1 MSRPAT
7 GRRID
12 IRREATFG
20 RGVPAVPYSS
30 RLLLGFLA
38 DRDIGLV
45 SGNVAVWGDVA
56 GSNDLV
62 QATLANQPP
71 YSAANPAFSNRPAV
85 GPGNGTTQFMRTS
98 GNVDLTAQTD
108 ITHALVFRY
117 GGNGL
122 IYDAGAIGAFG
133 GFFVNSSGVNVL
145 LRFLATA
152 GAQQA
157 IFAATV
163 GTVYRLIYVLHVNSG
178 TTYPTLYINGVAGT
192 PGGTSDRGFSAPRTH
207 TLLARQDAAGSW
219 SDSTVAASLIY
230 GGALTAP
237 EIVALDAWLQANF
250 T

>member
-1 MSRPAT
+1 VSRPGS

-12 IRREATFG
+12 IRREVTFG
-20 RGVPAVPYSS
+20 GANPVVPYSS

-62 QATLANQPP
+62 QAMLANQPP

-133 GFFVNSSGVNVL
+133 GFFVNSSGANVL

-157 IFAATV
+157 LFAATV
-163 GTVYRLIYVLHVNSG
+163 GTVYRLIYVPV
-178 TTYPTLYINGVAGT
+178 PPQVAIT
-192 PGGTSDRGFSAPRTH
+192 DNA
-207 TLLARQDAAGSW
+207 
-219 SDSTVAASLIY
+219 I
-230 GGALTAP
+230 
-237 EIVALDAWLQANF
+237 EQANQENADMKRRLDELEKQVKQGAKQIKVQEREKVDALPPDAIADAVADELRLF
-250 T
+250 LDSAN